1 MDDCEDLIPQ
11 YLNFVKGIVD
21 SEDLPPNISRETL
34 QQNNCSKLAEFL
46 WFHSTMAVDDQITL
60 NGACGVRTC
69 LIPAYVEHPDYVTH
83 MPSGQKAIDYL
94 CPTTIPPRHP
104 HPTLPPLFHCS
115 STTLILLPPLLDPL
129 LTAGLFHLL
138 DTAGATWHWFAPY
151 RIHNSAK
158 VAACDCVSR
167 APVLRTV
174 IIQLCC
180 R

>member
-83 MPSGQKAIDYL
+83 MPSGQKAIAL
-94 CPTTIPPRHP
+94 ARFSQSPSRARTCAWLVWAHES
-104 HPTLPPLFHCS
+104 CS
-115 STTLILLPPLLDPL
+115 TRDVRFSSLSVRSSSISRL
-129 LTAGLFHLL
+129 
-138 DTAGATWHWFAPY
+138 AGALL
-151 RIHNSAK
+151 SD
-158 VAACDCVSR
+158 ACPDGQNLSFFVPFLFMPFC
-167 APVLRTV
+167 
-174 IIQLCC
+174 
-180 R
+180 